1 MSRLGKASPVE
12 REQVSQIAGAEG
24 WSYGG
29 FRADHERGSLSVP
42 LVREDGKSAE
52 FTVPDFVNDPADLR
66 EIAIV
71 VIGALE
77 KWEAVKGLGA

>member
-1 MSRLGKASPVE
+1 VE
-12 REQVSQIAGAEG
+12 RQQVSQIPGAEG

-29 FRADHERGSLSVP
+29 FRQDQDRGSISVP

-66 EIAIV
+66 EIAVV
-71 VIGALE
+71 VIRALE